1 MKPILAFLVFI
12 LGIASAQ
19 ALVVSEIMSN
29 PTGTDNGREW
39 IELYN
44 DAQDP
49 VDLSGLTV
57 SASES
62 GTNISLTPLQ
72 GGTTLPPDGYVII
85 ATIVSGQTKFLED
98 YPTYTGT
105 LFRVSSTFSL
115 TNGAASL
122 YLKKNGSVIA
132 SVPSYTA
139 AAEGKTLSLVSGGY
153 VAGSPTPGIAN
164 QAVSSG
170 EEQNSPQP
178 NATTTQTDNQVTVPQ
193 ATPPSPDIVIYMPPE
208 KIVVA
213 GAEAEFTV
221 SSATRTGKEIPSV
234 KYSWAFGDGGQSTGS
249 STKYRYGYAGRYVAV
264 VEATSPTVAGSGR
277 MTVRVVPPELSIK
290 TTAQGKYGTYI
301 DIANPN
307 SYDLDLSQW
316 ILSINGAGYPFP
328 KNTILPGNST
338 VHFSGLAMGFAS
350 TTINAST
357 SIRILFPTL
366 EEVLTYMPPVRTLVT
381 PMVAGTS
388 TVALQP
394 ALPLGIKTTSKIV
407 PVAKPLQSTSSTTSS
422 LSYKKSKDT
431 RIVSWLHSVFGGK

>member
-1 MKPILAFLVFI
+1 MKLTFAFLVFV
-12 LGIASAQ
+12 LGIATAQ
-19 ALVVSEIMSN
+19 ALVISEIMSN

-62 GTNISLTPLQ
+62 GTAISLTPLQ
-72 GGTTLPPDGYVII
+72 GGTTLPPDGYAVI

-98 YPTYTGT
+98 YPGYTGI

-115 TNGAASL
+115 TNGSASL
-122 YLKKNGSVIA
+122 YIKRSGSIIT

-139 AAEGKTLSLVSGGY
+139 AAEGKTLSLVSGSY
-153 VAGSPTPGIAN
+153 VASTPTPGTSN
-164 QAVSSG
+164 QGVASG
-170 EEQNSPQP
+170 EEQTPPSS

-208 KIVVA
+208 KTVVA
-213 GAEAEFTV
+213 GADAEFTV
-221 SSATRTGKEIPSV
+221 SSATRTGKEISNV

-249 STKYRYGYAGRYVAV
+249 STKYRYGYAGRYVAI

-277 MTVRVVPPELSIK
+277 MVVRVVPPELSI
-290 TTAQGKYGTYI
+290 TTARQGKYGTYI

-307 SYDLDLSQW
+307 PYDLDLSQW

-328 KNTILPGNST
+328 KNTIIPGNST

-350 TTINAST
+350 TTVNAST

-366 EEVLTYMPPVRTLVT
+366 EEVTSYTPPVQLSPT

-388 TVALQP
+388 TVSTGSKKVVVKQSSAPKVVQQK
-394 ALPLGIKTTSKIV
+394 ATTTIITHQSKN
-407 PVAKPLQSTSSTTSS
+407 Q
-422 LSYKKSKDT
+422 KDT
-431 RIVSWLHSVFGGK
+431 RIISWFKLLLPK